1 MATRNRVE
9 KFTFLYDRDRMKG
22 LLSNVRLYSY
32 SEAAEEVAENAAP
45 APPVTRRE
53 PAAATSTSCSL
64 CQTVFESVAEQRQH
78 FKLDWHR
85 YNLKQSL
92 AGRDPTSQE
101 EFERRLEEIEEDEDN
116 EISASDDS
124 SESEEESAA
133 PSQELLH
140 GARLLFVSEAG
151 TVFSVAKAVLLHP
164 RTRTIPAEADLVTL
178 MEAAP
183 RRLTWA
189 VLMLGG

>member
-1 MATRNRVE
+1 
-9 KFTFLYDRDRMKG
+9 MKG

-124 SESEEESAA
+124 SESEEECAA
-133 PSQELLH
+133 PSPELLH
-140 GARLLFVSEAG
+140 GARLHFVSEAG